1 MNKGF
6 SNVIKYSGVA
16 ALVLALVSMSMNMC
30 CKKSGTVG
38 VLDNE
43 RILTTATSFQVIL
56 GEEGKYLNA
65 LKSRQA
71 EDEKMLQAEL
81 VALQQKIKSSG
92 KPENAFQK
100 EVNEFRQKVIF
111 YNQKYQIQRSLI
123 AQASQAARQQL
134 DPFVREVLN
143 ELSKEGYTVI
153 LPKQN
158 VTYSA
163 PSADVT
169 AEFIKRLDA
178 KKINISFP
186 DPAQLAVAQAAQAQ
200 VNAPVANAEQVK
212 PAETKPAET
221 KPAETKVEKKP
232 EGAKQTAEKAP
243 VKPKQNNNKTRR

>member
-1 MNKGF
+1 MSKGF
-6 SNVIKYSGVA
+6 SSLVKYSGVA
-16 ALVLALVSMSMNMC
+16 ALALVLACMSMNMC
-30 CKKSGTVG
+30 CRKSGTVG
-38 VLDNE
+38 VLDND

-65 LKSRQA
+65 LKGRQA

-92 KPENAFQK
+92 KSENAFEK
-100 EVNEFRQKVIF
+100 EINEFRQKVIF
-111 YNQKYQIQRSLI
+111 YNQKYQIQRNLI

-153 LPKQN
+153 LPKRS

-200 VNAPVANAEQVK
+200 VNAPAANAEQVK
-212 PAETKPAET
+212 PAEAKTET
-221 KPAETKVEKKP
+221 KPEEAKK
-232 EGAKQTAEKAP
+232 AAEKAP
-243 VKPKQNNNKTRR
+243 AKPSQNNKKTKK